1 MERLRAVRDHVA
13 AATSSKDEQASA
25 AVAQQQGRSAK
36 DLGTLASG
44 PSREDLERAA
54 EGAGTDVEETFFE
67 FPSGGLFIDDY
78 SQLPTPTRDIE
89 KAKSD
94 LDVYGYCMISEA
106 LDAVEIKTI
115 ADALMQQSRERYA
128 DGLPRRPGANGAGL
142 TGMFNRG
149 ERFTELFDNRFF
161 TELAGHALGERM
173 HAQIYTCPFHLDG
186 FQARP
191 LHTDTWVSEEKWSA
205 VYFLALRLFV

>member
-13 AATSSKDEQASA
+13 AATSSKDEQAGA

-78 SQLPTPTRDIE
+78 SQLPKPTTDLE

-94 LDVYGYCMISEA
+94 MDIYGYCESSA
-106 LDAVEIKTI
+106 SLSAPTPRLNCRCWQ
-115 ADALMQQSRERYA
+115 ASSR
-128 DGLPRRPGANGAGL
+128 
-142 TGMFNRG
+142 
-149 ERFTELFDNRFF
+149 
-161 TELAGHALGERM
+161 
-173 HAQIYTCPFHLDG
+173 TCS
-186 FQARP
+186 AR
-191 LHTDTWVSEEKWSA
+191 A
-205 VYFLALRLFV
+205 R